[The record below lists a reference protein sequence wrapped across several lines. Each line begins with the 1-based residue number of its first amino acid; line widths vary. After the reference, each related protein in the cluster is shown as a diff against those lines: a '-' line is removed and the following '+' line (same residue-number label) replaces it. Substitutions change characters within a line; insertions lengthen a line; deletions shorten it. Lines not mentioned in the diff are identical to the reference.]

1 MTWKRRTLAVLCF
14 AVMALG
20 FYANGGVYVT
30 PQNIIVL
37 LAFFGPLTILG
48 LYCRLGLKMPLALFF
63 RFVPLP
69 FGLLLSAFFISV
81 GLRYEHPFVLGGLI
95 AALAGGCLA
104 TVGINLK
111 IEAVRMFARPRAISL
126 VVVLGLALLMPL
138 GIVLWSVESAAL
150 RHFWSP
156 INLGIAVA
164 AFGTLYFAIESKQA
178 PLDRAQSAS
187 LNAVLLITGVLVY
200 EYFVGLARAEFSEW
214 TAILTA

>member
-1 MTWKRRTLAVLCF
+1 
-14 AVMALG
+14 
-20 FYANGGVYVT
+20 
-30 PQNIIVL
+30 
-37 LAFFGPLTILG
+37 
-48 LYCRLGLKMPLALFF
+48 MPLALFF

-81 GLRYEHPFVLGGLI
+81 GLCYEHPFVLGGLI
-95 AALAGGCLA
+95 AALAGGGLA
-104 TVGINLK
+104 TVGINLR

-126 VVVLGLALLMPL
+126 VAVLGLAVLMPL
-138 GIVLWSVESAAL
+138 GIVLWSVERAPL

-164 AFGTLYFAIESKQA
+164 AFGTLYFAIESKRS
-178 PLDRAQSAS
+178 PLDRALSAS
-187 LNAVLLITGVLVY
+187 LNAVLLITGFLVY